1 MILGYCYLITFCNSG
16 LVIINFWE
24 ISCYFRS
31 PEVVATE
38 ADARIQS
45 TSEDILEAG
54 QSNSEAASLQ
64 WDDYDHESELSFKK
78 IN

>member
-1 MILGYCYLITFCNSG
+1 M
-16 LVIINFWE
+16 
-24 ISCYFRS
+24 
-31 PEVVATE
+31 E
-38 ADARIQS
+38 ADAGIQS
-45 TSEDILEAG
+45 TSEDVLETG

>member
-1 MILGYCYLITFCNSG
+1 MNWITFCNIE
-16 LVIINFWE
+16 LVIINFYE
-24 ISCYFRS
+24 ISCCFRS
-31 PEVVATE
+31 SEVVASE
-38 ADARIQS
+38 AGQTQS
-45 TSEDILEAG
+45 TSEV

>member
-1 MILGYCYLITFCNSG
+1 MKSTNLITFCNIE
-16 LVIINFWE
+16 LVIINFYE
-24 ISCYFRS
+24 ISCCFRS
-31 PEVVATE
+31 SEVVASE
-38 ADARIQS
+38 AGEAGQTQS
-45 TSEDILEAG
+45 TSEV